1 MDNEVIKIFSEMVI
15 PGDKDREYPRGS
27 KADLIHFVEKFGK
40 SELIS
45 QFNNIIRDLSLKTHK
60 RESSELSK
68 DEIRGLILKMK
79 VKHFRLINELTILL
93 CESYYSDRQIRAK
106 IGLTTDSPFP
116 NGNNSSEID
125 YLLLESVFEKG
136 KIYRDI

>member
-27 KADLIHFVEKFGK
+27 KADLLHFVEKFGK

-79 VKHFRLINELTILL
+79 VNQLLHLVLQPKLPHWLIIL
-93 CESYYSDRQIRAK
+93 
-106 IGLTTDSPFP
+106 
-116 NGNNSSEID
+116 
-125 YLLLESVFEKG
+125 V
-136 KIYRDI
+136 